1 VNSGRRA
8 TPPGTLDLE
17 GTLARVLQ
25 AGTNISI
32 ALVAIGTVLLL
43 AGGASPLAAGP
54 ELSLGRVVTDVLAVR
69 PEGFLWLGILGTIA
83 TPLLRVA
90 GALVG
95 FWRRRE
101 RRMVIVALLIFGVVA
116 AGVAAGVLSG

>member
-1 VNSGRRA
+1 MSGRPA
-8 TPPGTLDLE
+8 TPPGSLDLE

-25 AGTNISI
+25 AGTTISI
-32 ALVAIGTVLLL
+32 GLVMIGTVLLI
-43 AGGASPLAAGP
+43 GGGTSPLAAGP
-54 ELSLGRVVTDVLAVR
+54 KLTLDRLVGDVLALR

-83 TPLLRVA
+83 TPLLRVG

-95 FWRRRE
+95 FWRRSE
-101 RRMVIVALLIFGVVA
+101 RRMVVVALLIFSVVA

>member
-1 VNSGRRA
+1 MSGRPA
-8 TPPGTLDLE
+8 TPPGSLDLE

-25 AGTNISI
+25 AGTTISI
-32 ALVAIGTVLLL
+32 GLVMIGTVLLI
-43 AGGASPLAAGP
+43 GGGTSPLAAGP
-54 ELSLGRVVTDVLAVR
+54 KLTLDRLVGDVLALR

-83 TPLLRVA
+83 TPLLRVG

-95 FWRRRE
+95 FWRRSE
-101 RRMVIVALLIFGVVA
+101 RRMVVVALLIFCVVA